1 MKKTLKI
8 IAIYLLP
15 VMIIAG
21 MLTLMSKNVKKT
33 EDLTVNGFIDKIKNN
48 QVKEIKS
55 QGPMVKGILNDKD
68 NTEFKVYLPAEFR
81 TFLYNNYLKEKVEN
95 NQIKYM
101 GEPESS
107 MPWYYEM
114 LPTFLILL
122 GLGFVWFMF
131 MNQTQGG
138 GGKVMSVADRKASCR
153 ERV

>member
-55 QGPMVKGILNDKD
+55 QGPVVKGILNDKD
-68 NTEFKVYLPAEFR
+68 NTEFKV
-81 TFLYNNYLKEKVEN
+81 
-95 NQIKYM
+95 
-101 GEPESS
+101 
-107 MPWYYEM
+107 
-114 LPTFLILL
+114 
-122 GLGFVWFMF
+122 
-131 MNQTQGG
+131 
-138 GGKVMSVADRKASCR
+138 
-153 ERV
+153 